1 LGEGVGIGSDAQ
13 GVTLDITS
21 SILFERGSDTLK
33 KDSVELLKKITG
45 LLQSNKYRRF
55 GISVEGH
62 TDNIETR
69 LSRYPSDWELSS
81 ARAGAVVHALIKE
94 GLNEERFKSIGMGHI
109 VPKYPNVNA
118 YGEAIPE
125 NQERNRRVVIR
136 LEI

>member
-1 LGEGVGIGSDAQ
+1 M
-13 GVTLDITS
+13 TS
-21 SILFERGSDTLK
+21 SSLFERGSDTLK